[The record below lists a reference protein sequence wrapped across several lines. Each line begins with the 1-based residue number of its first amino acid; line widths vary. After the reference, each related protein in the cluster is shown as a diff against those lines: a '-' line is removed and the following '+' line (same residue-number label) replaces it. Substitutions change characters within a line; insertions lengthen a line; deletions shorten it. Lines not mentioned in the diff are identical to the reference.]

1 MIVVVC
7 GLIGAGKSTYARAH
21 FEHITDC
28 EGATKKWDQICQTL
42 AWDDMGETVAPVTC
56 YPTSE
61 ESAAFAHRNV
71 QYLWI
76 NTNPAQAM
84 ANIYN
89 RGRER
94 DLADLQY
101 IAAKNRELFTKLAV
115 SGFHEQEVF
124 ETSERW

>member
-7 GLIGAGKSTYARAH
+7 GLIGAGKSTYARSH
-21 FEHITDC
+21 FEHVTEC
-28 EGATKKWDQICQTL
+28 EGTTTKTEQIWQTL
-42 AWDDMGETVAPVTC
+42 ALDDAGETVAHVTC

-61 ESAAFAHRNV
+61 ESAAFARRDV

-76 NTNPAQAM
+76 STDPAQAM

-89 RGRER
+89 RGRAR
-94 DLADLQY
+94 DLADLEY
-101 IAAKNRELFTKLAV
+101 IAAKNRELFTKLAA

-124 ETSERW
+124 TTSERW